1 MPNDKM
7 FGCALCG
14 VRAVLA
20 CPEVRRVHPEFRRA
34 ARPELEP
41 AMMWVL
47 LAPGLASCFCFI
59 TEGFIESL
67 RQGFEAIGRCR
78 GKIW

>member
-7 FGCALCG
+7 F
-14 VRAVLA
+14 
-20 CPEVRRVHPEFRRA
+20 
-34 ARPELEP
+34 
-41 AMMWVL
+41 WVL

-59 TEGFIESL
+59 TEGFIESM
-67 RQGFEAIGRCR
+67 RKGFEAVGRCR

>member
-1 MPNDKM
+1 MSREWAPLGARRKEDKM
-7 FGCALCG
+7 F
-14 VRAVLA
+14 
-20 CPEVRRVHPEFRRA
+20 
-34 ARPELEP
+34 
-41 AMMWVL
+41 WVL

-67 RQGFEAIGRCR
+67 RKGFEAIGRCR